1 MKAKG
6 IHKTESSKVVVK
18 NSKDHLKPKVNQLNN
33 LKVSL
38 HFNKVI

>member
-18 NSKDHLKPKVNQLNN
+18 NSKVITESLKLIN
-33 LKVSL
+33 
-38 HFNKVI
+38 